1 MELWIRSQ
9 NKENLLMVNKMF
21 CHCTCPEMESIG
33 EYYIGNKE
41 WVGDKDYILLGK
53 YKTKERALEILDE
66 IQSKIGNIYL
76 CKIKS
81 MVKTGDARMVKEY
94 LEENYIGDFIM
105 TDATM
110 DIEPINKDVV
120 MYEMPEK

>member
-9 NKENLLMVNKMF
+9 NKQRLIKVESLTLTNIGSIVLGNDVNG
-21 CHCTCPEMESIG
+21 EIILG
-33 EYYIGNKE
+33 EYSPY
-41 WVGDKDYILLGK
+41 
-53 YKTKERALEILDE
+53 ERALEILDE

-76 CKIKS
+76 CKIKP
-81 MVKTGDARMVKEY
+81 MVKIGDARMVKEY

-105 TDATM
+105 TDSTM

>member
-1 MELWIRSQ
+1 MSLKKASAVVRINPYTEGAW
-9 NKENLLMVNKMF
+9 
-21 CHCTCPEMESIG
+21 
-33 EYYIGNKE
+33 
-41 WVGDKDYILLGK
+41 GK